1 MPSTPHCE
9 HALNAT
15 SAAAEP
21 ADVGEEREDLG
32 HGHGVVP
39 VGVAKVGEELL
50 AKITAEGAL
59 EQRDGAPVVRRAVTL
74 LRALPADCR
83 RGVRGRHDQEHLVR
97 RHKFVQRVVVQVGVV
112 AVDVDNDRPLADDAL
127 VDLQVSKRQLERV
140 IDPARRGLAEVH
152 AVATLEELRVEGA
165 RHQVVGALHDREQLH
180 LNDADEADDEGPMRR
195 LLEGGDDLVPEMLEA
210 HV

>member
-15 SAAAEP
+15 SAAAKP

-59 EQRDGAPVVRRAVTL
+59 EQRDGAPVYRSSTLHATGLRERVLVVLVTTTEPFRDSPAVLGGPPRHRRVGDHGGVQ
-74 LRALPADCR
+74 LRVLVEIVQLHLASIDAPAERADVHE
-83 RGVRGRHDQEHLVR
+83 G
-97 RHKFVQRVVVQVGVV
+97 VVVLVVV
-112 AVDVDNDRPLADDAL
+112 ALGLDGDRL
-127 VDLQVSKRQLERV
+127 V
-140 IDPARRGLAEVH
+140 ARRGGEH
-152 AVATLEELRVEGA
+152 
-165 RHQVVGALHDREQLH
+165 
-180 LNDADEADDEGPMRR
+180 
-195 LLEGGDDLVPEMLEA
+195 
-210 HV
+210 